1 MTIKQLEGDA
11 AGYGLDEERERGAH
25 WSPSLPTL
33 PDRRTQ
39 RARMSLLRH
48 AEVRSDSFTGRGY
61 FPQRIPPHQV
71 DLLTG
76 IISSTCGNRKK
87 IGSSDITIL
96 LREETLRGRP

>member
-1 MTIKQLEGDA
+1 MTIEQLEDNA
-11 AGYGLDEERERGAH
+11 DGYGVDEERERGAH

-76 IISSTCGNRKK
+76 IISSTCGKRKK
-87 IGSSDITIL
+87 IGSSDITII
-96 LREETLRGRP
+96 LREEPLRGRA